1 MDLAPADRRG
11 RVLDEHDCVHDQ
23 KGHRTIIPIG
33 CFQRVAREMRNL
45 LAIGVPVPHAF
56 LARRNKN
63 SLLSSGVRS
72 LEVEQ
77 AGWWED
83 CLAEVPTDSEH
94 CDNWDLHLQE
104 IKDAAV
110 WDDDGVEVGGC
121 NAATLYA
128 GRLNID
134 WLVNLAFFAR
144 RYDYTV
150 RQITVLAE

>member
-1 MDLAPADRRG
+1 M
-11 RVLDEHDCVHDQ
+11 
-23 KGHRTIIPIG
+23 
-33 CFQRVAREMRNL
+33 
-45 LAIGVPVPHAF
+45 
-56 LARRNKN
+56 
-63 SLLSSGVRS
+63 
-72 LEVEQ
+72 EQ

-83 CLAEVPTDSEH
+83 CLAEDPTDSEH

-110 WDDDGVEVGGC
+110 WDDDGVEGGGC
-121 NAATLYA
+121 NPDTLYA
-128 GRLNID
+128 WRLNID